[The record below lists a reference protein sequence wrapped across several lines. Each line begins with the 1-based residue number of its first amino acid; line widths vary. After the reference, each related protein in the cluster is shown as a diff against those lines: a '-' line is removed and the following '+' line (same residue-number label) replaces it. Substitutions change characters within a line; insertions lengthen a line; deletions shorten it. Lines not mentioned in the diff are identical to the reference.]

1 MSVIGLPYALPGGK
15 EARALN
21 YHDLEKA
28 REAARKIPGGSGGGQ
43 AARNT
48 GLVIRI
54 AIANPRGN
62 CVMSGLLNEAG
73 PIEKPELAGALL
85 ASWANCAYI
94 IGQMAA
100 GVNMSSLHIKVQP
113 NPNPKAERIGAA
125 IPDTATERFLVH
137 VTRVEGLRQRGFSND
152 EIYKIVGPRRTL
164 ARRREQNETLTIAES
179 DRVMRL
185 ERISAMADRVFGN
198 HEKAQRWLRKHSRVL
213 DEAPINLLQSET
225 GAVLVEE
232 ELHRIDHGIFA

>member
-1 MSVIGLPYALPGGK
+1 
-15 EARALN
+15 
-21 YHDLEKA
+21 
-28 REAARKIPGGSGGGQ
+28 
-43 AARNT
+43 
-48 GLVIRI
+48 
-54 AIANPRGN
+54 
-62 CVMSGLLNEAG
+62 
-73 PIEKPELAGALL
+73 
-85 ASWANCAYI
+85 
-94 IGQMAA
+94 
-100 GVNMSSLHIKVQP
+100 MSSLHIKVQP

-164 ARRREQNETLTIAES
+164 ARRRERNETLTIAES

-213 DEAPINLLQSET
+213 NETPINLLQSET

>member
-1 MSVIGLPYALPGGK
+1 M
-15 EARALN
+15 
-21 YHDLEKA
+21 
-28 REAARKIPGGSGGGQ
+28 GQ
-43 AARNT
+43 LR
-48 GLVIRI
+48 LY
-54 AIANPRGN
+54 P
-62 CVMSGLLNEAG
+62 
-73 PIEKPELAGALL
+73 
-85 ASWANCAYI
+85 WAN
-94 IGQMAA
+94 GR

-113 NPNPKAERIGAA
+113 NPKPKAERAGAA
-125 IPDTATERFLVH
+125 MADTATERFLVH

-164 ARRREQNETLTIAES
+164 ARRRERNETLTIAES

-213 DEAPINLLQSET
+213 DETPISLLQSET
-225 GAVLVEE
+225 GATLVEE